1 MCYITDKMSEKLGE
15 ISKLIGDLINTT
27 QEISIGDLE
36 KYIDAYEYS
45 ILKSEE
51 KKERKTIARDIL
63 KVIYKQRYDKLD
75 EEVTKIVQENL

>member
-15 ISKLIGDLINTT
+15 ISKLTGDLINTT

-75 EEVTKIVQENL
+75 EEVTKMVQENL

>member
-75 EEVTKIVQENL
+75 EEVTKMVQENL